1 MRHNYFKILMIGLCT
16 LNLTLYAAAKN
27 PENESSNT
35 SVKKV
40 LIIGLNNFSSN
51 YYPKSMIA
59 EETGIPADSICYTY
73 NNIIA
78 NNIIKL
84 NKDKNYLFEKPSNT
98 QKLCEDFN
106 ALTLKGENEEC
117 FIDLK
122 EMDDKKYNNIISA
135 ENADYVL
142 ILNQHYLRWQE
153 KPLRTLFHFVSYSLY
168 DKNKDEITKG
178 NNYFTCME
186 LEETDKLYKSSK
198 KSSSKIASNVIKSLN
213 ANQF

>member
-1 MRHNYFKILMIGLCT
+1 MIGLCT
-16 LNLTLYAAAKN
+16 LSLTLSASAKN
-27 PENESSNT
+27 HVNESNNV

-40 LIIGLNNFSSN
+40 LIIGLNNFGSN
-51 YYPKSMIA
+51 YYPKSMIT

-78 NNIIKL
+78 NNIIKQ
-84 NKDKNYLFEKPSNT
+84 NKDKNYSFNMPSCT
-98 QKLCEDFN
+98 QELCEDIN
-106 ALTLKGENEEC
+106 DLTLKGENEEC

-122 EMDDKKYNNIISA
+122 EMDDKKYNSIISA

-153 KPLRTLFHFVSYSLY
+153 KPLRTLFHFISYSLY

-186 LEETDKLYKSSK
+186 LEEAENLYKLSR
-198 KSSSKIASNVIKSLN
+198 KSSSKIASNIIKTLN
-213 ANQF
+213 DNQF

>member
-1 MRHNYFKILMIGLCT
+1 MIGLCT
-16 LNLTLYAAAKN
+16 LNFTLSAAAKN
-27 PENESSNT
+27 PENESCNT

-98 QKLCEDFN
+98 QELCEEIN
-106 ALTLKGENEEC
+106 SLTLKGEDEES

-122 EMDDKKYNNIISA
+122 EMDDKKFNSIISA
-135 ENADYVL
+135 EKADYVL

-153 KPLRTLFHFVSYSLY
+153 KPLRTLFHFISYSLY

-178 NNYFTCME
+178 NNYFTSME
-186 LEETDKLYKSSK
+186 PEEADKLYKSSR
-198 KSSSKIASNVIKSLN
+198 KSSSKIATSIIKTLN
-213 ANQF
+213 ENYF